1 MTSGHI
7 STCQKRM
14 VIQIKIHPLLDS
26 LNEAT
31 FLREYL
37 SACGIANVN
46 AYLNTDNIEY
56 QSPDMYKNMDVAV
69 DMFKYAN
76 NDIQIGIVA
85 DSDGDGNLSAAIAY
99 LLCKEFG
106 KKEPVVLFHSGK
118 QHGIQDLMQDI
129 INAHI
134 DFLILPDSSS
144 NENDA
149 CLELEQHKCIC
160 LVLDHHII
168 EKENK
173 HAVVVNPYNSAIIP
187 PMPDDQLEL
196 VERIY
201 NGVKV
206 TYTCN
211 TDISGTGVVEKFACA
226 LGSNQSFKDLVAV
239 SLISD
244 ICSLRSPEN
253 RKYVYDGLTNPT
265 NPFIKYCLEHCCNR
279 GVNPEG
285 VAFGIAP
292 LANALARSDDQ
303 STKRLFFDALIGKIE
318 PEAAIKAMKAVKSK
332 QDYQVKKVVDK
343 LSDGLDTSH
352 KVIIGFG
359 EPENKSYLGL
369 VANKFCG
376 KYNKPTF
383 LLRELNS
390 TTWSGSM
397 RSPIDLLEIINKSGL
412 AKCQGHDAAAGITVK
427 KSNLKQFARFLDG
440 LDLDIE
446 PDIEVAAQ
454 IKPNNITRNLAN
466 VCVENNILWG
476 KNVNKPLFHCILTTP
491 QIYVYRN
498 RSTTV
503 KLIQDDIEFIKFF
516 VNNEEASQFES
527 AQGKSIEVVVSL
539 GLNEYN
545 GQIKPQAIIERY
557 EIVDKSN
564 KNEYDWSEYF
574 N

>member
-1 MTSGHI
+1 M
-7 STCQKRM
+7 
-14 VIQIKIHPLLDS
+14 IQIKIHPLLDS

-37 SACGIANVN
+37 SACGIDNVG
-46 AYLNTDNIEY
+46 AYLNPNSIAY
-56 QSPDMYKNMDVAV
+56 QAIDMYKNMDVAV

-76 NDIQIGIVA
+76 DDIQIGIVA

-129 INAHI
+129 IDAHI

-149 CLELEQHKCIC
+149 CLELEQHKCTC

-173 HAVVVNPYNSAIIP
+173 HAVVVNPYRADNAPHI
-187 PMPDDQLEL
+187 
-196 VERIY
+196 
-201 NGVKV
+201 
-206 TYTCN
+206 N

-318 PEAAIKAMKAVKSK
+318 PEAAVKAMKAVKSK

-397 RSPIDLLEIINKSGL
+397 RSPIDLLEIINESGL

-427 KSNLKQFARFLDG
+427 KSNLKRFARFLDG
-440 LDLDIE
+440 LDLDVE

-454 IKPNNITRNLAN
+454 IAPNNITRNLAN
-466 VCVENNILWG
+466 LCVENNILWG
-476 KNVNKPLFHCILTTP
+476 QGVPKPLFHLTLSSP
-491 QIYVYRN
+491 QIYIYRN

-503 KLIQDDIEFIKFF
+503 KLVQDDIEFIKFF
-516 VNNEEASQFES
+516 VSNEEASQFES

-557 EIVDKSN
+557 EIIDKP
-564 KNEYDWSEYF
+564 KENEYDWSEYF

>member
-1 MTSGHI
+1 
-7 STCQKRM
+7 M

-37 SACGIANVN
+37 SACDIVDVDE
-46 AYLNTDNIEY
+46 YLNPDSIEY
-56 QSPDMYKNMDVAV
+56 QSPDMYKNMNVAV
-69 DMFKYAN
+69 NLFNHAKGSV
-76 NDIQIGIVA
+76 GIVI
-85 DSDGDGNLSAAIAY
+85 DSDLDGACSAAIAY
-99 LLCKEFG
+99 LLCIENG
-106 KKEPVVLFHSGK
+106 LEDIRIYSHSGK
-118 QHGIQDLMQDI
+118 EHGLSDLADQIAADELDLLIVPDAGSNDI
-129 INAHI
+129 YQCEELMCMGI
-134 DFLILPDSSS
+134 DIV
-144 NENDA
+144 
-149 CLELEQHKCIC
+149 I
-160 LVLDHHII
+160 LDHHIV
-168 EKENK
+168 EKPNRY
-173 HAVVVNPYNSAIIP
+173 ATVVNPYNSAVIP

-211 TDISGTGVVEKFACA
+211 TEISGTGVVEKFACA

-244 ICSLRSPEN
+244 ICSLRSTEN
-253 RKYVYDGLTNPT
+253 RKYIYDGLTNPT
-265 NPFIKYCLEHCCNR
+265 NPFIKYCLENCCNR

-318 PEAAIKAMKAVKSK
+318 PEAAVKAMKAVKSK

-397 RSPIDLLEIINKSGL
+397 RSPIDLLEIINESGL

-427 KSNLKQFARFLDG
+427 KSNLKRFARFLDG
-440 LDLDIE
+440 LDLDVE

-454 IKPNNITRNLAN
+454 IEPNNITRNLAN

-476 KNVNKPLFHCILTTP
+476 KDVNKPLFHCTLTSP

-503 KLIQDDIEFIKFF
+503 KLVQDGIEFIKFF
-516 VNNEEASQFES
+516 VSNEEASQFES
-527 AQGKSIEVVVSL
+527 AQGKFIEVVVSL

-557 EIVDKSN
+557 EIIDKP
-564 KNEYDWSEYF
+564 KENEIDWSEYF

>member
-1 MTSGHI
+1 
-7 STCQKRM
+7 M

-37 SACGIANVN
+37 SACGIADVD
-46 AYLNTDNIEY
+46 AYLNPDSITY

-69 DMFKYAN
+69 DIFRG
-76 NDIQIGIVA
+76 DIDRIGIVI
-85 DSDGDGNLSAAIAY
+85 DSDMDGACSAAIAY
-99 LLCKEFG
+99 ILCKEYHPNV
-106 KKEPVVLFHSGK
+106 EPIIFVHTGK
-118 QHGIQDLMQDI
+118 QHGCTDL
-129 INAHI
+129 
-134 DFLILPDSSS
+134 LPDILAANIDMLIIPDAGS
-144 NENDA
+144 NEVDA
-149 CLELEQHKCIC
+149 CRELYEHGIKVI
-160 LVLDHHII
+160 VLDHHII
-168 EKENK
+168 EFVAKRENK
-173 HAVVVNPYNSAIIP
+173 YATVVNPYNSAIVP
-187 PMPDDQLEL
+187 PMPDDQIEL
-196 VERIY
+196 IERIY
-201 NGVKV
+201 YGVGGEV

-226 LGSNQSFKDLVAV
+226 LGSNQSFKDLVAI

-265 NPFIKYCLEHCCNR
+265 NPFIKYCLENCCNR

-318 PEAAIKAMKAVKSK
+318 PEAAVKAMKAVKSK

-359 EPENKSYLGL
+359 DPENKSYLGL

-397 RSPIDLLEIINKSGL
+397 RSPIDLLEIINESGL

-427 KSNLKQFARFLDG
+427 KSNLKRFARFLDG
-440 LDLDIE
+440 LDLAVE

-454 IKPNNITRNLAN
+454 IEPNTITRNLSN

-476 KNVNKPLFHCILTTP
+476 KDVNKPLFHCTLTTP
-491 QIYVYRN
+491 QIYIYRN

-503 KLIQDDIEFIKFF
+503 KLIQDGIEFIKFF
-516 VNNEEASQFES
+516 VGNEEASQFES
-527 AQGKSIEVVVSL
+527 SQGKSIEVVVSL

-557 EIVDKSN
+557 EIIDKP
-564 KNEYDWSEYF
+564 KEDEIDWEAIF

>member
-1 MTSGHI
+1 
-7 STCQKRM
+7 
-14 VIQIKIHPLLDS
+14 
-26 LNEAT
+26 
-31 FLREYL
+31 
-37 SACGIANVN
+37 
-46 AYLNTDNIEY
+46 
-56 QSPDMYKNMDVAV
+56 MDVAG
-69 DMFKYAN
+69 DMFHG
-76 NDIQIGIVA
+76 DVGRIGIVI
-85 DSDGDGNLSAAIAY
+85 DSDMDGACSAAIAHM
-99 LLCKEFG
+99 LCKEYHLDT
-106 KKEPVVLFHSGK
+106 EPIIFAHTGK
-118 QHGIQDLMQDI
+118 QHGCTDL
-129 INAHI
+129 
-134 DFLILPDSSS
+134 LPDILAANINLLIIPDAGSS
-144 NENDA
+144 EVDA
-149 CLELEQHKCIC
+149 CRELYEHGIKVI
-160 LVLDHHII
+160 VLDHHII

-173 HAVVVNPYNSAIIP
+173 HAVVVNPYRADNAPNI
-187 PMPDDQLEL
+187 
-196 VERIY
+196 
-201 NGVKV
+201 
-206 TYTCN
+206 N

-226 LGSNQSFKDLVAV
+226 LGSTQSFKDLVAV

-244 ICSLRSPEN
+244 ICSLRSTEN
-253 RKYVYDGLTNPT
+253 RKYIYDGLINPT

-279 GVNPEG
+279 GVSPEG

-318 PEAAIKAMKAVKSK
+318 PEAAVKAMKAVKSK

-397 RSPIDLLEIINKSGL
+397 RSPIDLLEIINESGL

-427 KSNLKQFARFLDG
+427 KSNLERFARFLDG
-440 LDLDIE
+440 LDLDVE

-454 IKPNNITRNLAN
+454 IEPNNITRNFAN
-466 VCVENNILWG
+466 VCVKNNILWG
-476 KNVNKPLFHCILTTP
+476 KDVNKPSFHCTLASP

-503 KLIQDDIEFIKFF
+503 KLVQDGIEFIKFF
-516 VNNEEASQFES
+516 VSNEEASQFES

-557 EIVDKSN
+557 EIVDKPN
-564 KNEYDWSEYF
+564 DNEIDWSEYF

>member
-1 MTSGHI
+1 
-7 STCQKRM
+7 
-14 VIQIKIHPLLDS
+14 
-26 LNEAT
+26 
-31 FLREYL
+31 
-37 SACGIANVN
+37 
-46 AYLNTDNIEY
+46 
-56 QSPDMYKNMDVAV
+56 MYKNMDVAI

-76 NDIQIGIVA
+76 DDIQIGIVA

-129 INAHI
+129 IDAHI

-149 CLELEQHKCIC
+149 CLELEQHKCTC

-173 HAVVVNPYNSAIIP
+173 HAVVVNPYQADNVPNI
-187 PMPDDQLEL
+187 
-196 VERIY
+196 
-201 NGVKV
+201 
-206 TYTCN
+206 N

-226 LGSNQSFKDLVAV
+226 LGSTQSFKDIVAV

-253 RKYVYDGLTNPT
+253 RKYVYEGLTNPT

-318 PEAAIKAMKAVKSK
+318 PETAVKAMKAVKSK

-397 RSPIDLLEIINKSGL
+397 RSPIDLLEIINESGL

-427 KSNLKQFARFLDG
+427 KSNLKRFARFLDG
-440 LDLDIE
+440 LDLDVE
-446 PDIEVAAQ
+446 PDIEVAVH
-454 IKPNNITRNLAN
+454 IMPNNITRNLAN
-466 VCVENNILWG
+466 MCVENNILWG
-476 KNVNKPLFHCILTTP
+476 KDVNKPLFHCTLTTP

-503 KLIQDDIEFIKFF
+503 KLVQDGIEFIKFF
-516 VNNEEASQFES
+516 VSNEEASQFES

-545 GQIKPQAIIERY
+545 GKIKPQAIIERY
-557 EIVDKSN
+557 EIVDKP
-564 KNEYDWSEYF
+564 KENEHDWSEYF

>member
-1 MTSGHI
+1 MEER
-7 STCQKRM
+7 K
-14 VIQIKIHPLLDS
+14 IKIHPLLDS

-37 SACGIANVN
+37 SACGIADVD
-46 AYLNTDNIEY
+46 AYLNPDNIEY
-56 QSPDMYKNMDVAV
+56 QFDMYKNMDVAV

-76 NDIQIGIVA
+76 DDIQIGIVA

-106 KKEPVVLFHSGK
+106 KQEPVVLFHSGK

-129 INAHI
+129 IDAHI

-149 CLELEQHKCIC
+149 CLELEQHKCTC

-173 HAVVVNPYNSAIIP
+173 HAVVVNPYRADNTPNI
-187 PMPDDQLEL
+187 
-196 VERIY
+196 
-201 NGVKV
+201 
-206 TYTCN
+206 N

-239 SLISD
+239 SIISD

-253 RKYVYDGLTNPT
+253 RKYVYEGLTNPT

-318 PEAAIKAMKAVKSK
+318 PEAAVKAMKAVKSK

-397 RSPIDLLEIINKSGL
+397 RSPIDLLEIINESGL
-412 AKCQGHDAAAGITVK
+412 ARCQGHDAAAGITVK
-427 KSNLKQFARFLDG
+427 KSNLKRFARFLDG
-440 LDLDIE
+440 LDLDVE

-454 IKPNNITRNLAN
+454 IEPNNITHNLAN

-476 KNVNKPLFHCILTTP
+476 KDVNKPLFHLVLSSP
-491 QIYVYRN
+491 QIYIYRN

-503 KLIQDDIEFIKFF
+503 KLVQDGIEFIKFF
-516 VNNEEASQFES
+516 VSNEEASQFES

-557 EIVDKSN
+557 EIIDKQ
-564 KNEYDWSEYF
+564 KENEYDWREYF

>member
-1 MTSGHI
+1 
-7 STCQKRM
+7 
-14 VIQIKIHPLLDS
+14 
-26 LNEAT
+26 
-31 FLREYL
+31 
-37 SACGIANVN
+37 
-46 AYLNTDNIEY
+46 
-56 QSPDMYKNMDVAV
+56 MYKNMDVAV

-76 NDIQIGIVA
+76 DGIQIGIVA
-85 DSDGDGNLSAAIAY
+85 DSDGDGNLSAAITY

-129 INAHI
+129 IDAHI

-149 CLELEQHKCIC
+149 CLELEQHKCTC

-168 EKENK
+168 ERKNQ
-173 HAVVVNPYNSAIIP
+173 HAVVVNPYRADNAPNI
-187 PMPDDQLEL
+187 
-196 VERIY
+196 
-201 NGVKV
+201 NK
-206 TYTCN
+206 
-211 TDISGTGVVEKFACA
+211 DISGTGVVEKFACA
-226 LGSNQSFKDLVAV
+226 LGSTQSFKDLVAV

-244 ICSLRSPEN
+244 ICSLRSLEN

-318 PEAAIKAMKAVKSK
+318 PEAAVKAMKAVKSK

-397 RSPIDLLEIINKSGL
+397 RSPIDLLETINKSGL
-412 AKCQGHDAAAGITVK
+412 AKCQGHSAAAGISVK
-427 KSNLKQFARFLDG
+427 KSNLKRFARFLDG
-440 LDLDIE
+440 LDLDVE

-476 KNVNKPLFHCILTTP
+476 KDVNKPLFHCTLTTP

-503 KLIQDDIEFIKFF
+503 KLVQDDIEFIKFF
-516 VNNEEASQFES
+516 VSNEEASRFES

-557 EIVDKSN
+557 EIVDKP
-564 KNEYDWSEYF
+564 KENEIDWSEYF

>member
-1 MTSGHI
+1 
-7 STCQKRM
+7 
-14 VIQIKIHPLLDS
+14 
-26 LNEAT
+26 
-31 FLREYL
+31 
-37 SACGIANVN
+37 
-46 AYLNTDNIEY
+46 
-56 QSPDMYKNMDVAV
+56 MYKNMDVAV
-69 DMFKYAN
+69 DIFRG
-76 NDIQIGIVA
+76 DIDRIGIVI
-85 DSDGDGNLSAAIAY
+85 DSDMDGACSAAIAY
-99 LLCKEFG
+99 MLCKEYNPDV
-106 KKEPVVLFHSGK
+106 EPIIFTHTGK
-118 QHGIQDLMQDI
+118 QHGCTDL
-129 INAHI
+129 
-134 DFLILPDSSS
+134 LPDILAANIDILIIPDAGS
-144 NENDA
+144 NEVDA
-149 CLELEQHKCIC
+149 CRELYEHGIKVI
-160 LVLDHHII
+160 VLDHHII
-168 EKENK
+168 EQENK
-173 HAVVVNPYNSAIIP
+173 HAVVVNPYRADNAPNI
-187 PMPDDQLEL
+187 
-196 VERIY
+196 
-201 NGVKV
+201 
-206 TYTCN
+206 N

-226 LGSNQSFKDLVAV
+226 LDSTQSFKDLVAIG
-239 SLISD
+239 LISD

-253 RKYVYDGLTNPT
+253 RKYVYDDLTNPT

-318 PEAAIKAMKAVKSK
+318 PEAAVKAMKAVKSK

-397 RSPIDLLEIINKSGL
+397 RSPIDLLEIINESGL

-427 KSNLKQFARFLDG
+427 KSNLKRFARFLDG
-440 LDLDIE
+440 LDLDVE

-454 IKPNNITRNLAN
+454 IEPNNITHNLAN

-476 KNVNKPLFHCILTTP
+476 KDVSKPLFHCTLTTP

-503 KLIQDDIEFIKFF
+503 KLIQDGIEFIKFF
-516 VNNEEASQFES
+516 ISNEEASQFES

-557 EIVDKSN
+557 EIIDKP
-564 KNEYDWSEYF
+564 KENEIDWSEYF

>member
-1 MTSGHI
+1 
-7 STCQKRM
+7 M

-31 FLREYL
+31 FLRKYL
-37 SACGIANVN
+37 SACGIADVD
-46 AYLNTDNIEY
+46 AYLNPDSIEY
-56 QSPDMYKNMDVAV
+56 QSSGMYKNMDVAV

-76 NDIQIGIVA
+76 DNIQIGIVA

-106 KKEPVVLFHSGK
+106 KEEPVVLFHSGK

-129 INAHI
+129 IDAHI

-149 CLELEQHKCIC
+149 CLELEQHKCTC

-173 HAVVVNPYNSAIIP
+173 HAVVVNPYRVDNAPNI
-187 PMPDDQLEL
+187 
-196 VERIY
+196 
-201 NGVKV
+201 NA
-206 TYTCN
+206 
-211 TDISGTGVVEKFACA
+211 DISGTGVVEKFACA
-226 LGSNQSFKDLVAV
+226 LGSTQSFKDLVAI

-265 NPFIKYCLEHCCNR
+265 NPFIKYCLENCCNR

-318 PEAAIKAMKAVKSK
+318 PEAAVKAMKAVKSK
-332 QDYQVKKVVDK
+332 QDYQVKKVVDR

-397 RSPIDLLEIINKSGL
+397 RSPIDLLEIINESGL
-412 AKCQGHDAAAGITVK
+412 AKCQGHDSAAGITVK
-427 KSNLKQFARFLDG
+427 KSNLKRFARFLDG
-440 LDLDIE
+440 LDLDVE
-446 PDIEVAAQ
+446 PDIEVTAQ
-454 IKPNNITRNLAN
+454 ITPNNITRNLAN

-476 KNVNKPLFHCILTTP
+476 KDVNKPLFHCTLTSP

-503 KLIQDDIEFIKFF
+503 KLVQDGIEFIKFF
-516 VNNEEASQFES
+516 VSNEEASQFES
-527 AQGKSIEVVVSL
+527 AQEKFIEVVVSL

-557 EIVDKSN
+557 EIIDKP
-564 KNEYDWSEYF
+564 KENEYDWSEYF

>member
-1 MTSGHI
+1 
-7 STCQKRM
+7 M

-31 FLREYL
+31 FLRDLLHAY
-37 SACGIANVN
+37 GIADVD
-46 AYLNTDNIEY
+46 AYLNPDNITY
-56 QSPDMYKNMDVAV
+56 QPPDMYKNMNVAV

-76 NDIQIGIVA
+76 DNIQIGIVA

-106 KKEPVVLFHSGK
+106 KKEPIVLFHSGK

-129 INAHI
+129 IDAHI

-149 CLELEQHKCIC
+149 CLELEQHKCTC

-173 HAVVVNPYNSAIIP
+173 HAVVVNPYRADNAPNI
-187 PMPDDQLEL
+187 
-196 VERIY
+196 
-201 NGVKV
+201 
-206 TYTCN
+206 N

-226 LGSNQSFKDLVAV
+226 LGSNQSFKDLVSI

-318 PEAAIKAMKAVKSK
+318 PEAAVKAMKAVKSK

-397 RSPIDLLEIINKSGL
+397 RSPIDLLEIINESGL
-412 AKCQGHDAAAGITVK
+412 AKCQGHSSASGVTVK
-427 KSNLKQFARFLDG
+427 KSNLKRFARFLDG
-440 LDLDIE
+440 LDLDVE

-454 IKPNNITRNLAN
+454 IEPNNITRNLAN

-476 KNVNKPLFHCILTTP
+476 KDVNKPLFYCTLTTP

-503 KLIQDDIEFIKFF
+503 KLVQDGIEFVKFF
-516 VNNEEASQFES
+516 VSNEEASQFES

-557 EIVDKSN
+557 EIIDK
-564 KNEYDWSEYF
+564 KENEIDWSEYF

>member
-1 MTSGHI
+1 MEER
-7 STCQKRM
+7 K
-14 VIQIKIHPLLDS
+14 IKIHPLLDS

-37 SACGIANVN
+37 SACGITDVD
-46 AYLNTDNIEY
+46 AYLNPDSITY
-56 QSPDMYKNMDVAV
+56 QSHDMYKNIDVAV

-76 NDIQIGIVA
+76 NNIQIGIVA

-106 KKEPVVLFHSGK
+106 KKEPIVLFHSGK

-129 INAHI
+129 IDAHI

-149 CLELEQHKCIC
+149 CLELEQHKCTC

-168 EKENK
+168 EQYNK
-173 HAVVVNPYNSAIIP
+173 HAVVVNPYRADNAPNI
-187 PMPDDQLEL
+187 
-196 VERIY
+196 
-201 NGVKV
+201 
-206 TYTCN
+206 N

-226 LGSNQSFKDLVAV
+226 LGSNQSFKDLVAI

-244 ICSLRSPEN
+244 ICSLRSHEN
-253 RKYVYDGLTNPT
+253 RKYVYDGLTHPT

-318 PEAAIKAMKAVKSK
+318 PEAAVKAMKAVKSK

-397 RSPIDLLEIINKSGL
+397 RSPIDLLEIINQSGL

-427 KSNLKQFARFLDG
+427 KSNLKRFARFLDG
-440 LDLDIE
+440 LDLDVE
-446 PDIEVAAQ
+446 PNIEVAAQ
-454 IKPNNITRNLAN
+454 IEPNNITHNLAN

-476 KNVNKPLFHCILTTP
+476 KDVNKPLFHCTLTTP

-503 KLIQDDIEFIKFF
+503 KLVQDDVEFIKFF
-516 VNNEEASQFES
+516 VSNEEAIQFES

-557 EIVDKSN
+557 EIKE
-564 KNEYDWSEYF
+564 NEIDWSEYF

>member
-1 MTSGHI
+1 MEER
-7 STCQKRM
+7 K
-14 VIQIKIHPLLDS
+14 IKIHPLLDS
-26 LNEAT
+26 LNEVT

-37 SACGIANVN
+37 SACGIADVD
-46 AYLNTDNIEY
+46 AYLNPESIEY

-76 NDIQIGIVA
+76 DDIQIGIVA

-129 INAHI
+129 IDTHI

-149 CLELEQHKCIC
+149 CLELEQHKCTC

-168 EKENK
+168 EKENR
-173 HAVVVNPYNSAIIP
+173 HAVIVNPYRADNAPNI
-187 PMPDDQLEL
+187 
-196 VERIY
+196 
-201 NGVKV
+201 
-206 TYTCN
+206 N
-211 TDISGTGVVEKFACA
+211 TNISGTGVVEKFACA
-226 LGSNQSFKDLVAV
+226 LGSTQSFKDLVAV

-244 ICSLRSPEN
+244 ICNLRSLEN

-303 STKRLFFDALIGKIE
+303 STKRLFFDALIGKIK
-318 PEAAIKAMKAVKSK
+318 PDDAVKAMKTVKSK

-427 KSNLKQFARFLDG
+427 KSNLKRFARFLDG
-440 LDLDIE
+440 LDLDVE

-454 IKPNNITRNLAN
+454 IEPNNITRNLAN

-476 KNVNKPLFHCILTTP
+476 QGVPKPLFHLTLSSP
-491 QIYVYRN
+491 QIYIYHN

-503 KLIQDDIEFIKFF
+503 KLIQDDVEFIKFF
-516 VNNEEASQFES
+516 VSNEEASQFES

-557 EIVDKSN
+557 EIVN
-564 KNEYDWSEYF
+564 KKENEIDWSEYF

>member
-1 MTSGHI
+1 M
-7 STCQKRM
+7 
-14 VIQIKIHPLLDS
+14 
-26 LNEAT
+26 
-31 FLREYL
+31 
-37 SACGIANVN
+37 
-46 AYLNTDNIEY
+46 
-56 QSPDMYKNMDVAV
+56 
-69 DMFKYAN
+69 
-76 NDIQIGIVA
+76 
-85 DSDGDGNLSAAIAY
+85 SDCDGFCSAAIAY
-99 LLCKEFG
+99 MLCKEYHPDT
-106 KKEPVVLFHSGK
+106 EPIIFTHTGK
-118 QHGIQDLMQDI
+118 QHGCTDL
-129 INAHI
+129 
-134 DFLILPDSSS
+134 LPDILAANINLLIIPDAGSS
-144 NENDA
+144 EVDV
-149 CLELEQHKCIC
+149 CRELYEHDIKVI
-160 LVLDHHII
+160 VLDHHII
-168 EKENK
+168 EKPNRY
-173 HAVVVNPYNSAIIP
+173 ATVVNPYNSAIIR
-187 PMPDDQLEL
+187 PMPDDQMES
-196 VERIY
+196 IDHKY
-201 NGVKV
+201 WGVGGDV

-303 STKRLFFDALIGKIE
+303 SIKRLFFDALIGKIE
-318 PEAAIKAMKAVKSK
+318 SEAAVKAMKAVKSK

-397 RSPIDLLEIINKSGL
+397 RSPIDLLETINKSGL
-412 AKCQGHDAAAGITVK
+412 AKCQGHSAAAGISVK
-427 KSNLKQFARFLDG
+427 KSNLKRFARFLDG
-440 LDLDIE
+440 LDLDVE

-454 IKPNNITRNLAN
+454 IKSNNITRNLAN

-476 KNVNKPLFHCILTTP
+476 KDINKPLFHCTLTTP

-516 VNNEEASQFES
+516 VSNEEASQFES

-557 EIVDKSN
+557 EIVDKP
-564 KNEYDWSEYF
+564 KENEYDWSEYF

>member
-1 MTSGHI
+1 MEER
-7 STCQKRM
+7 K
-14 VIQIKIHPLLDS
+14 IKIHPLLDS

-37 SACGIANVN
+37 SACGIADVD
-46 AYLNTDNIEY
+46 AYLNPDSIEY
-56 QSPDMYKNMDVAV
+56 QSPDMYKNMDAAV
-69 DMFKYAN
+69 NLFNHVKGSV
-76 NDIQIGIVA
+76 GIVI
-85 DSDGDGNLSAAIAY
+85 DSDLDGACSAAIAY
-99 LLCKEFG
+99 MLCIENGLEDIRIYSHAGKEHGLSDLASQIAIDELDLLIVPDAGSNDIYQCE
-106 KKEPVVLFHSGK
+106 ELMCM
-118 QHGIQDLMQDI
+118 GIDVI
-129 INAHI
+129 I
-134 DFLILPDSSS
+134 
-144 NENDA
+144 
-149 CLELEQHKCIC
+149 
-160 LVLDHHII
+160 LDHHII
-168 EKENK
+168 EKPNRY
-173 HAVVVNPYNSAIIP
+173 ATVVNPYNSAIIP

-211 TDISGTGVVEKFACA
+211 TNISGTGVVEKFACA
-226 LGSNQSFKDLVAV
+226 LGSNQSFKDLVAI

-265 NPFIKYCLEHCCNR
+265 NPFIKYCLKNCCNR

-318 PEAAIKAMKAVKSK
+318 PEAAIKTMKAVKSK

-397 RSPIDLLEIINKSGL
+397 RSPIDLLETINESGL

-427 KSNLKQFARFLDG
+427 KSNLKRFARFLDG
-440 LDLDIE
+440 LDLDVE

-454 IKPNNITRNLAN
+454 IEPNNITRNLSN

-476 KNVNKPLFHCILTTP
+476 KDVSKPLFHCILTTP

-503 KLIQDDIEFIKFF
+503 KLIQDGIEFIKFF
-516 VNNEEASQFES
+516 VSNEEASQFES

-557 EIVDKSN
+557 EIIDKP
-564 KNEYDWSEYF
+564 KENEYDWSEYF

>member
-1 MTSGHI
+1 
-7 STCQKRM
+7 M

-37 SACGIANVN
+37 SACGIADVD
-46 AYLNTDNIEY
+46 AYINPDSIEY
-56 QSPDMYKNMDVAV
+56 QSPDIYKNMGMAV

-76 NDIQIGIVA
+76 DDIQIGIVA

-129 INAHI
+129 IDAHI

-149 CLELEQHKCIC
+149 CLELEHHKCTC

-173 HAVVVNPYNSAIIP
+173 HAVVVNPYR
-187 PMPDDQLEL
+187 DDNAPN
-196 VERIY
+196 I
-201 NGVKV
+201 
-206 TYTCN
+206 N

-265 NPFIKYCLEHCCNR
+265 NSFIKYCLGHCCNR

-318 PEAAIKAMKAVKSK
+318 PEAAVKAMKAVKSK

-397 RSPIDLLEIINKSGL
+397 RSPIDLLEIINESGL

-427 KSNLKQFARFLDG
+427 KSNLKRFARFLDG
-440 LDLDIE
+440 LDLDVE

-454 IKPNNITRNLAN
+454 IETNNITHNLAN

-476 KNVNKPLFHCILTTP
+476 KDINKPLFHCALTTP

-503 KLIQDDIEFIKFF
+503 KLIQDGIEFIKFF
-516 VNNEEASQFES
+516 VSNEEASQFES

-557 EIVDKSN
+557 EIVDKPN
-564 KNEYDWSEYF
+564 EDEYDWSEYF

>member
-1 MTSGHI
+1 
-7 STCQKRM
+7 
-14 VIQIKIHPLLDS
+14 
-26 LNEAT
+26 
-31 FLREYL
+31 
-37 SACGIANVN
+37 
-46 AYLNTDNIEY
+46 
-56 QSPDMYKNMDVAV
+56 MYKNMDVVV
-69 DMFKYAN
+69 DMFHE
-76 NDIQIGIVA
+76 DVSRIGIVI
-85 DSDGDGNLSAAIAY
+85 DSDMDGACSAAIAY
-99 LLCKEFG
+99 MLCKEYHPDT
-106 KKEPVVLFHSGK
+106 EPIIFAHTGK
-118 QHGIQDLMQDI
+118 QHGCIDLLSDI
-129 INAHI
+129 LAANINL
-134 DFLILPDSSS
+134 LIIPDAGSS
-144 NENDA
+144 EIDA
-149 CLELEQHKCIC
+149 CRELYEHGIKVV
-160 LVLDHHII
+160 VLDHHII
-168 EKENK
+168 EKSNRY
-173 HAVVVNPYNSAIIP
+173 ATVVNPYRADNSPNI
-187 PMPDDQLEL
+187 
-196 VERIY
+196 
-201 NGVKV
+201 
-206 TYTCN
+206 N

-226 LGSNQSFKDLVAV
+226 LGSTQSFKDLVAV

-318 PEAAIKAMKAVKSK
+318 SEAAVKAMKAVKSK

-397 RSPIDLLEIINKSGL
+397 RSPIDLLEIINESGL
-412 AKCQGHDAAAGITVK
+412 AKCQGHSSASGITVK
-427 KSNLKQFARFLDG
+427 KSNLKRFARFLDG
-440 LDLDIE
+440 LDLDVE

-454 IKPNNITRNLAN
+454 IKSNNITRNLAN
-466 VCVENNILWG
+466 MCVENNILWG
-476 KNVNKPLFHCILTTP
+476 KDINKPLFHCTLTTP

-503 KLIQDDIEFIKFF
+503 KLVQDGIEFIKFF
-516 VNNEEASQFES
+516 VSNEEASQFES

-539 GLNEYN
+539 VLNEYN

-557 EIVDKSN
+557 EIVDK
-564 KNEYDWSEYF
+564 KENEIDWSEYF

>member
-1 MTSGHI
+1 
-7 STCQKRM
+7 M

-37 SACGIANVN
+37 SACEIDDVDS
-46 AYLNTDNIEY
+46 YLNPDSIEY
-56 QSPDMYKNMDVAV
+56 QSPDMYKNMDTAI

-76 NDIQIGIVA
+76 DHIQIGIVA

-129 INAHI
+129 IDSHI

-149 CLELEQHKCIC
+149 CLELEQHKCTC
-160 LVLDHHII
+160 LVLDHHVI
-168 EKENK
+168 EQENK
-173 HAVVVNPYNSAIIP
+173 HAVVVNPYRADNAPKI
-187 PMPDDQLEL
+187 
-196 VERIY
+196 
-201 NGVKV
+201 
-206 TYTCN
+206 N

-226 LGSNQSFKDLVAV
+226 LGSNQSFKDLVAI

-292 LANALARSDDQ
+292 LANALARSDNQ

-318 PEAAIKAMKAVKSK
+318 PEAAVKAMKAVKSK

-397 RSPIDLLEIINKSGL
+397 RSPIDLLEIINESGL
-412 AKCQGHDAAAGITVK
+412 AKCQGHSSASGIVLP
-427 KSNLKQFARFLDG
+427 KSNLKRFARFLDG
-440 LDLDIE
+440 LDLDVE

-454 IKPNNITRNLAN
+454 IAPNNITRNLAN

-476 KNVNKPLFHCILTTP
+476 KDVNKPLFHCTLSSP

-498 RSTTV
+498 RSTTI
-503 KLIQDDIEFIKFF
+503 KLVQDGIEFIKFF
-516 VNNEEASQFES
+516 VSNEEASQFES

-545 GQIKPQAIIERY
+545 GQIKPQAVIERY
-557 EIVDKSN
+557 EIVDK
-564 KNEYDWSEYF
+564 KENEIDWSEYF

>member
-1 MTSGHI
+1 
-7 STCQKRM
+7 
-14 VIQIKIHPLLDS
+14 
-26 LNEAT
+26 
-31 FLREYL
+31 
-37 SACGIANVN
+37 
-46 AYLNTDNIEY
+46 
-56 QSPDMYKNMDVAV
+56 MYKNMDVAV
-69 DMFKYAN
+69 DMFHG
-76 NDIQIGIVA
+76 DVGRVGIVI
-85 DSDGDGNLSAAIAY
+85 DSDMDGACSAAIAY
-99 LLCKEFG
+99 MLYKEFHSDT
-106 KKEPVVLFHSGK
+106 EPIVFVHTGK
-118 QHGIQDLMQDI
+118 QHGCTDL
-129 INAHI
+129 
-134 DFLILPDSSS
+134 LPDILTANINLLIIPDAGS
-144 NENDA
+144 NEVDA
-149 CLELEQHKCIC
+149 CRELKEHGIKVI
-160 LVLDHHII
+160 VLDHHII
-168 EKENK
+168 EKSNRY
-173 HAVVVNPYNSAIIP
+173 ATVVNPYNSLVVN
-187 PMPDDQLEL
+187 PMSDDLL
-196 VERIY
+196 ARVEYVYTGI
-201 NGVKV
+201 GVDAK
-206 TYTCN
+206 YTCN

-318 PEAAIKAMKAVKSK
+318 PEAAVKAMKAVKSK

-397 RSPIDLLEIINKSGL
+397 RSPIDLLEIINESGL

-427 KSNLKQFARFLDG
+427 KSNLKRFARFLDG
-440 LDLDIE
+440 LDLDVE

-454 IKPNNITRNLAN
+454 IEPNNITRNLAN

-476 KNVNKPLFHCILTTP
+476 KDINKPLFHCTLTSP
-491 QIYVYRN
+491 QVYIYRN

-503 KLIQDDIEFIKFF
+503 KLIQDGIEFIKFF
-516 VNNEEASQFES
+516 VSNEEANQFES
-527 AQGKSIEVVVSL
+527 AQGKSIELIVSL

-557 EIVDKSN
+557 EIVDK
-564 KNEYDWSEYF
+564 KNDEFDWERIF
-574 N
+574 Q

>member
-1 MTSGHI
+1 MEER
-7 STCQKRM
+7 K
-14 VIQIKIHPLLDS
+14 IKIHPLLDS

-37 SACGIANVN
+37 SACGIDDID
-46 AYLNTDNIEY
+46 AYLNPDSIEY

-76 NDIQIGIVA
+76 DNIQIGIVA

-129 INAHI
+129 IDAHI
-134 DFLILPDSSS
+134 NFLILPDSSS

-149 CLELEQHKCIC
+149 CLELEQHKCTC

-168 EKENK
+168 ERENK
-173 HAVVVNPYNSAIIP
+173 HAVVVNPYNSVIIP

-226 LGSNQSFKDLVAV
+226 LGSTQSFKDLVAV

-318 PEAAIKAMKAVKSK
+318 PEAAVKAMKAVKSK

-390 TTWSGSM
+390 ATWSGSM

-427 KSNLKQFARFLDG
+427 KSNLKRFARFLDG
-440 LDLDIE
+440 LDLDVE

-454 IKPNNITRNLAN
+454 IELNNITRNLAN

-476 KNVNKPLFHCILTTP
+476 KDVNKPLFHCPLTTP

-503 KLIQDDIEFIKFF
+503 KLVQNGIEFIKFF
-516 VNNEEASQFES
+516 VSNEEASQFES

-557 EIVDKSN
+557 EIVDK
-564 KNEYDWSEYF
+564 KENEIDWSEYF

>member
-1 MTSGHI
+1 
-7 STCQKRM
+7 
-14 VIQIKIHPLLDS
+14 
-26 LNEAT
+26 
-31 FLREYL
+31 
-37 SACGIANVN
+37 
-46 AYLNTDNIEY
+46 
-56 QSPDMYKNMDVAV
+56 MYKNMDVAI

-76 NDIQIGIVA
+76 NNIQIGIVA

-106 KKEPVVLFHSGK
+106 KKEPIVLFHSGK

-129 INAHI
+129 IDAHI

-149 CLELEQHKCIC
+149 CLELEQHKCTC

-168 EKENK
+168 EKSNRY
-173 HAVVVNPYNSAIIP
+173 ATIVNPYRADNASNI
-187 PMPDDQLEL
+187 
-196 VERIY
+196 
-201 NGVKV
+201 
-206 TYTCN
+206 N

-244 ICSLRSPEN
+244 ICSLRSLEN

-318 PEAAIKAMKAVKSK
+318 PEAAVKAMKAVKSK

-359 EPENKSYLGL
+359 EPENKSYLGI

-397 RSPIDLLEIINKSGL
+397 RSPIDLLEIINESGL

-427 KSNLKQFARFLDG
+427 KSNLKRFARFLDG
-440 LDLDIE
+440 LDLDVE

-454 IKPNNITRNLAN
+454 IEPNNITRNLAN

-476 KNVNKPLFHCILTTP
+476 KDINKPLFHCILTTP

-503 KLIQDDIEFIKFF
+503 KLVQDGIEFIKFF
-516 VNNEEASQFES
+516 VSNEEASQFES

-545 GQIKPQAIIERY
+545 GQIKPQAVIERY
-557 EIVDKSN
+557 EIIDKP
-564 KNEYDWSEYF
+564 KENEIDWEAIF

>member
-1 MTSGHI
+1 MTNGHI
-7 STCQKRM
+7 STCQKRT
-14 VIQIKIHPLLDS
+14 VIQIKIHPILDS

-37 SACGIANVN
+37 AACGISDVD
-46 AYLNTDNIEY
+46 AYLNPDSIEY

-76 NDIQIGIVA
+76 NNIQIGIVV

-129 INAHI
+129 IDAHI

-149 CLELEQHKCIC
+149 CLELEQHKCTC

-168 EKENK
+168 EQENK
-173 HAVVVNPYNSAIIP
+173 HAVLINPYNSVIIP

-226 LGSNQSFKDLVAV
+226 LGSNQSFKDLVAI

-318 PEAAIKAMKAVKSK
+318 PEAAVKAMKAVKSK

-427 KSNLKQFARFLDG
+427 KSNLKRFARFLDG
-440 LDLDIE
+440 LDLDVE

-454 IKPNNITRNLAN
+454 IKPNNITYNLAN
-466 VCVENNILWG
+466 ACVENNILWG
-476 KNVNKPLFHCILTTP
+476 KDVNKPLFHCTLTTP

-503 KLIQDDIEFIKFF
+503 KLVQDGIEFIKFF
-516 VNNEEASQFES
+516 VSNEEASQFES

-557 EIVDKSN
+557 EIIDK
-564 KNEYDWSEYF
+564 KENEINWEAIF
-574 N
+574 G